1 MLFATLIMLT
11 AVSVLS
17 LNMFLPSLGFMA
29 TDFAV
34 DYSTMTLAMSA
45 YLVFTAILQ
54 LIIGPLADHYGR
66 KPILIGA
73 LALFAIAS
81 VGCALAE
88 TFETFLLF
96 RILQGAVVTGAALSR
111 AIVSDL
117 VEPGKAAS
125 IIGYMTMAMSLA
137 PIMGP
142 FFGGYLGEIYGWR
155 SNFWLLTV
163 AGLSLWI
170 LVWWKLPETIK
181 RDNSAS
187 RFKWATYGELLQ
199 DKLFWAYS
207 LIASFGV
214 GGFYIFINGVPLI
227 AVEHLGLSQSETGIG
242 IGSITV
248 GFLVGNFFS
257 GRYSQSVGLNQMV
270 LTGRLVAVLG
280 ILGCILVVSNGYDSA
295 LILFSGI
302 TFVGLGNGLTMPSAS
317 SAVMYVKREL
327 SATASG
333 LYGAV
338 IIAFGAVFTSITG
351 SVVMAHPQSLTLL
364 YLISAPMIAG
374 LIIAVWVMLRASSL
388 AAKQSAGVD

>member
-1 MLFATLIMLT
+1 MLFATLILLT

-29 TDFAV
+29 ADFAV

-54 LIIGPLADHYGR
+54 LVIGPLADHYGR

-73 LALFAIAS
+73 LGLFALAS
-81 VGCALAE
+81 IGCAQAE

-96 RILQGAVVTGAALSR
+96 RILQGAVITGSALSR

-155 SNFWLLTV
+155 SNFWLLST

-170 LVWWKLPETIK
+170 LVWWQLPETV
-181 RDNSAS
+181 RRESGGTTFNWDAY
-187 RFKWATYGELLQ
+187 RELLQ
-199 DKLFWAYS
+199 DKLFWAYT

-227 AVEHLGLSQSETGIG
+227 AVEHLGLSQSQTGIG

-248 GFLVGNFFS
+248 GFLVGSFLS
-257 GRYSQSVGLNQMV
+257 GRFAQSAGLNQMV
-270 LTGRLVAVLG
+270 FTGRLVAALG
-280 ILGCILVVSNGYDSA
+280 ILGCMVVVSSGYDSA
-295 LILFSGI
+295 LVLFGGI

-338 IIAFGAVFTSITG
+338 IITFGAIFTSITG
-351 SVVMAHPQSLTLL
+351 SVVMAYPKSITLL
-364 YLISAPMIAG
+364 WLISAPMLAG
-374 LIIAVWVMLRASSL
+374 LLIAIWVSVQAGNLTE
-388 AAKQSAGVD
+388 KQSAGLD